1 MRLWKTRVAP
11 LDKQM
16 VPRLELL
23 SNLAASRL
31 VESVSQALENV
42 VKVDDVVNWTDS
54 VISLW

>member
-42 VKVDDVVNWTDS
+42 VKVCDVVNWTDS

>member
-42 VKVDDVVNWTDS
+42 VKVDDVVNRTDS